1 MDALLT
7 NTTEPLPDYQTTWT
21 SEAEFRL
28 TNRLLNVLPID
39 ITNYIVCIVGIFGN
53 IVSIFVLMSSPH
65 LRRKPVNV
73 FMTHQ
78 ACIDLM
84 ACIVTLIEEVLN
96 SYGEKFV
103 KPFLCHVFLSK
114 SGSMLFLY
122 TSTYNLLALTIERH
136 FAIVNPLNYF
146 PDVVLK
152 RLPYGFV
159 GIWAVTILGTT
170 YIPSAT
176 VVKGSRCLVGLK
188 VMFFRSSQ

>member
-1 MDALLT
+1 MDSLLS
-7 NTTEPLPDYQTTWT
+7 NTTEPIPDYQTTWT

-39 ITNYIVCIVGIFGN
+39 ITNYIVCSVGIFGN

-159 GIWAVTILGTT
+159 AIWVVTILGTT

-188 VMFFRSSQ
+188 VMFFRSS